1 MVETGDED
9 VDYAER
15 IAANADVLK
24 NAWEETIEDMKA
36 MAAELEEDGWDAF
49 YVAAG
54 DTAPEYPDAGDTDR
68 WGLVHVIPD
77 NYVDGF
83 TEAFE
88 AGEFPEYD
96 VFRQEASGEL
106 FGVTLLSD
114 PDSQTAI
121 LVAWNV
127 TLHEATPM
135 VNKARNEGTLFTHVQ
150 TLDAT
155 VHGSFEHDAPEK
167 FFPHFEEYASYF
179 GADYDALGQDDPAGD
194 DSAGED
200 DAE

>member
-1 MVETGDED
+1 MVETGDEE

-36 MAAELEEDGWDAF
+36 MAADMEEDGWDAF

-54 DTAPEYPDAGDTDR
+54 DTAPEHPEAGDPDR

-83 TEAFE
+83 EEAFE
-88 AGEFPEYD
+88 TGEFPEYD

-106 FGVTLLSD
+106 FGVTLLTD
-114 PDSQTAI
+114 PDSRTAI
-121 LVAWNV
+121 LIAWNLR
-127 TLHEATPM
+127 LHDATPL
-135 VNKARNEGTLFTHVQ
+135 VNKARSEEAMYSHVQ
-150 TLDAT
+150 TLDGT

-167 FFPHFEEYASYF
+167 FFPRFEEYEAYF
-179 GADYDALGQDDPAGD
+179 SADYDALAD
-194 DSAGED
+194 D
-200 DAE
+200 DA